1 MLKTMRRGLNRE
13 DGFSLIE
20 LMVVVMIIAIL
31 IAIAIPSFLGFRKNA
46 QDRAAQSD
54 LRTVLLAQ
62 NAFQLETGAFT
73 TDEADILAFEA
84 NAPVGE
90 ALPAVEIFVIDGNL
104 CLERESLSGENF
116 GVYVVLNGP
125 TYYGSNA
132 AGGEACATAAT
143 VPGTF
148 SRSGWGGP
156 VGGGDPEA

>member
-54 LRTVLLAQ
+54 LRTVLLAE
-62 NAFQLETGAFT
+62 NAFQLENGVFT
-73 TDEADILAFEA
+73 TDTADILAFEA
-84 NAPVGE
+84 NAPVAE
-90 ALPAVEIFVIDGNL
+90 ALPAVQMYITDGNL

-116 GVYVVLNGP
+116 AIYVVLNGP
-125 TYYGSNA
+125 TYYGSA
-132 AGGEACATAAT
+132 ADGGDACSTAAT

-148 SRSGWGGP
+148 SRSGWGGEP
-156 VGGGDPEA
+156 VGGA